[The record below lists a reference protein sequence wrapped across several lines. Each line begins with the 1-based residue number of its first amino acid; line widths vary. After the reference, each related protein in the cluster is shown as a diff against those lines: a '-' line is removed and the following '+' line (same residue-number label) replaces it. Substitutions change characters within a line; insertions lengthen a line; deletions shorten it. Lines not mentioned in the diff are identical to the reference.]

1 MTQVRIHGILARE
14 FGDTFPMKVGSSKD
28 VLHALDANNEGFI
41 ARIIE
46 LQKEGFFYEIIINKK
61 RVNHTEEMHYHF
73 DPETIDLVPAITG
86 SGIAALGAYVVGA
99 IGAGT
104 FFAAIAKAVLFA
116 AISYALSPKPEVEQ
130 LEITADAS
138 KESLIFS
145 NTVNLAT
152 QGAPLPIGYGR
163 LKVGSQVV
171 QATVKSFPQSQRSS
185 DALLAGESSEV
196 QRKTSAWKTN
206 SVQDQ
211 GRGGSAI

>member
-14 FGDTFPMKVGSSKD
+14 FGDTFPMKVGNSRD
-28 VLHALDANNEGFI
+28 VLHALDANNDGFI
-41 ARIIE
+41 ARVIE
-46 LQKEGFFYEIIINKK
+46 LQKEGFLYEIIIDKK
-61 RVNHTEEMHYHF
+61 RVHSAEEMQNHF

-86 SGIAALGAYVVGA
+86 SGIVA
-99 IGAGT
+99 IGSAVIGFLGSGT
-104 FFAAIAKAVLFA
+104 FLAAIAKAVLFA

-145 NTVNLAT
+145 NTVNVAS

-171 QATVKSFPQSQRSS
+171 QATVKSFPQSQKTR
-185 DALLAGESSEV
+185 DALRPNGHKRNTQA
-196 QRKTSAWKTN
+196 AWRTN
-206 SVQDQ
+206 KVSDQ
-211 GRGGSAI
+211 GRF